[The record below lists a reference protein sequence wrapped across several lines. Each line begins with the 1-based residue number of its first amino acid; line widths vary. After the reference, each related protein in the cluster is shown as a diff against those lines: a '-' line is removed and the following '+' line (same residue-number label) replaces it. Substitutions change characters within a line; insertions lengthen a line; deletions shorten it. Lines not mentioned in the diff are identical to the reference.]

1 VLDGRGLLIKRRN
14 ADTYHDRG
22 ELLTARQFRECLI
35 ELWDYHTELIH
46 LARKTKARAL
56 ADEEEEEEDEAD
68 EAIARHDA
76 GMFLVTS
83 GISPATP
90 TSPAY
95 LDKFLKEQI
104 QVGKEWEGRAADVR
118 AEFTRRITRFLA
130 VYGKKQSER
139 PVDRLIRKLAL
150 LKMAA
155 EDAVMGVAVSGANGG
170 EDFDLHLRAWGR

>member
-1 VLDGRGLLIKRRN
+1 MIKRVG
-14 ADTYHDRG
+14 ADAYHDRG
-22 ELLTARQFRECLI
+22 ELLTTRQFRECLI

-46 LARKTKARAL
+46 FARGPGSQ
-56 ADEEEEEEDEAD
+56 EAV
-68 EAIARHDA
+68 ARHDA

-118 AEFTRRITRFLA
+118 RDFTDRITDFLA
-130 VYGKKQSER
+130 VYGAKQAQR